1 MSIGSIHINV
11 VNIPPTE
18 IASTEIPTLL
28 ELTLRDP
35 PYRDCLCQ
43 VHPACECTPRPR
55 QDLFRKLPTDEILT
69 DKIEMPLLTNSPCC
83 DLKISPAFRELSS
96 KIHADPELGN
106 VEYHSHDL
114 LTSYLAGLSFTAERH
129 TYGIPTVFVT
139 EFVFGTGRRVGR
151 EKGRVYDALPVVGHA
166 CGHNLIA
173 VSNVAAAVAVKT
185 APRGPSLLPE
195 SNDGKI
201 DLLRKNAFQ
210 SRVDACMM
218 VHPTR
223 VFISFDRE
231 GSWYE
236 GHHLHSVLAIDR
248 ITANYYGRASHA
260 AESTA
265 SSLTVATPYVYSPPL
280 FPTIC

>member
-18 IASTEIPTLL
+18 IASTEVPTLL
-28 ELTLRDP
+28 ELTLRVP

-43 VHPACECTPRPR
+43 
-55 QDLFRKLPTDEILT
+55 
-69 DKIEMPLLTNSPCC
+69 
-83 DLKISPAFRELSS
+83 
-96 KIHADPELGN
+96 IHADPELGN
-106 VEYHSHDL
+106 VEYHSHNL
-114 LTSYLAGLSFTAERH
+114 LTSYLAGLSFTVERH
-129 TYGIPTVFVT
+129 TYGIPTGFVT

-151 EKGRVYDALPVVGHA
+151 EKGRLYDALPVVGHA

-185 APRGPSLLPE
+185 APRGVEYRGGSCCLERRLEE

-210 SRVDACMM
+210 SRVDACMV

-231 GSWYE
+231 GSWVW
-236 GHHLHSVLAIDR
+236 GPACS
-248 ITANYYGRASHA
+248 
-260 AESTA
+260 
-265 SSLTVATPYVYSPPL
+265 
-280 FPTIC
+280 